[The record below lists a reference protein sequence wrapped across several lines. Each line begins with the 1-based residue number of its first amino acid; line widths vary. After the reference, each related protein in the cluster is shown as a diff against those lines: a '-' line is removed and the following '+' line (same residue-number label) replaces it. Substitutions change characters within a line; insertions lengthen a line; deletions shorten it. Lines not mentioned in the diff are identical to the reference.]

1 MPAKIKLTDEE
12 RAEVVDLYAI
22 GYSTPRVIDH
32 LLSTHPEWQS
42 APRHQIKTAIRT
54 CNPNHVKCSKKWKL
68 RFKDTKGH
76 FRTHRAQLIEAAAGH
91 AAELMFDVF
100 LKQSEILKSTN
111 ISTVDV
117 RAPKDVI
124 AFMGT
129 LLDTVKVM
137 KPIANPS
144 ETDGNSTSNPGS
156 YEDLKHRFVERGRH
170 SAENSPSI
178 PLPAVEEHRSIDA
191 DSDEDE
197 GEYHGYSN
205 GA

>member
-32 LLSTHPEWQS
+32 LLSTHPDWQH
-42 APRHQIKTAIRT
+42 AERHQIRTAIRT
-54 CNPNHVKCSKKWKL
+54 CNPNHEKCSKKWKL
-68 RFKDTKGH
+68 RFKDTKRH
-76 FRTHRAQLIEAAAGH
+76 FHKHRDRLIEAAAGH
-91 AAELMFDVF
+91 AAELTFDV
-100 LKQSEILKSTN
+100 LLQLSEILKSGKN
-111 ISTVDV
+111 SLVDLSV
-117 RAPKDVI
+117 NKDTI
-124 AFMGT
+124 AYMRT
-129 LLDTVKVM
+129 LLDIYKVM
-137 KPIANPS
+137 NPIANPS
-144 ETDGNSTSNPGS
+144 ETDGNPTSIPEN
-156 YEDLKHRFVERGRH
+156 YEDLKNRFIERGRH

-178 PLPAVEEHRSIDA
+178 PLPAVEVNRSIDA